1 MAGAKEQQIRALR
14 ERPPINRKEPPAMN
28 TVQTAP
34 AEAGAQTEESPMHT
48 KKSTKSKTAAK
59 ARTKVKGGT
68 KKAAAAGVRPGSKL
82 ETIVGMLKRPKG
94 CTAAEIM
101 AACKWPSVSVPQQA
115 RAAGLTLK
123 TEKEGRVTRY
133 RAA

>member
-1 MAGAKEQQIRALR
+1 MD
-14 ERPPINRKEPPAMN
+14 

-34 AEAGAQTEESPMHT
+34 AEAGAQTEEKVMRS
-48 KKSTKSKTAAK
+48 KKSTKAKTAAK
-59 ARTKVKGGT
+59 ARTKVKAGATT
-68 KKAAAAGVRPGSKL
+68 KKATGGVRPGSKL
-82 ETIVGMLKRPKG
+82 ETIVGLLKRPQG